1 MLTFWGVKI
10 WLFGL
15 SYKFPVVLKLPQ
27 KLWLWLCCFRC
38 SDIAVEDCTTEN
50 SWLDGRE
57 FHISSKSATCW
68 RDGFQCFGSFKSAE
82 LKIFNSPLEPLSTE
96 SLIQKHQHWKLSQ
109 HKTSVLEGEKFNIS
123 DLEEAGHFPLI
134 LMGNENVGCSRFIG
148 VEMLSLHEL
157 RWETRVSERKC
168 EENLRKLSQ
177 YLKISVNGMDG
188 WEWVWMVGIR

>member
-1 MLTFWGVKI
+1 MPRKIARQKRVEWMEQNFTFPQSQQLVEEMG
-10 WLFGL
+10 FN
-15 SYKFPVVLKLPQ
+15 VL
-27 KLWLWLCCFRC
+27 
-38 SDIAVEDCTTEN
+38 A
-50 SWLDGRE
+50 
-57 FHISSKSATCW
+57 HSSRRSSTFFTFF
-68 RDGFQCFGSFKSAE
+68 D
-82 LKIFNSPLEPLSTE
+82 SPLEPLSTE
-96 SLIQKHQHWKLSQ
+96 PLIQKHQHWKLSQ